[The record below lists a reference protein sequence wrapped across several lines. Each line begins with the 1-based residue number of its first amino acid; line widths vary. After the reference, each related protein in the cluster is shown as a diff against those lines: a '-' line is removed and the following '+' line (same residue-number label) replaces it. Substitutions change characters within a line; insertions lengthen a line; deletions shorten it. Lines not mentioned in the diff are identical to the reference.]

1 MSEEKDEKLEDFD
14 EEDSNQDSEQI
25 EEWRTDSRR
34 NGERD
39 Y

>member
-25 EEWRTDSRR
+25 ED
-34 NGERD
+34 GEKPLD
-39 Y
+39 PNEVTE